1 MSRADWILRPLL
13 WFVTAS
19 TINVALHDGAH
30 APALGLI
37 AGGILLFAYRR
48 RSTSAAGLPL
58 LFLSTGGIAIFFEHL
73 ISMSP
78 TSALAAIAS
87 ITGALASAAILFWQG
102 RELQRWIPQQSGRI
116 FGVIAVAVLPIVAGT
131 AIVIFVNLPL
141 PAGTSFV
148 SARMLEAAFGVF
160 TVIGVATG
168 QRQPTGGRS
177 FRLWWTDGTILLAA
191 ILVVRLMARG
201 IQ

>member
-1 MSRADWILRPLL
+1 MSRADWILRPIL

-19 TINVALHDGAH
+19 VINIALHDGAH
-30 APALGLI
+30 TPVFGLI
-37 AGGILLFAYRR
+37 ASGILLFAYRR
-48 RSTSAAGLPL
+48 LSKSAAGLPL

-78 TSALAAIAS
+78 TSTLSAVASLA
-87 ITGALASAAILFWQG
+87 GALASAAILFWQG

-116 FGVIAVAVLPIVAGT
+116 FGVIAVAVLPIIAGT
-131 AIVIFVNLPL
+131 AIVIFISLPL

-148 SARMLEAAFGVF
+148 FARMMAACFGIF
-160 TVIGVATG
+160 TVIGAATG

-177 FRLWWTDGTILLAA
+177 FRLWWTDGTIALTA